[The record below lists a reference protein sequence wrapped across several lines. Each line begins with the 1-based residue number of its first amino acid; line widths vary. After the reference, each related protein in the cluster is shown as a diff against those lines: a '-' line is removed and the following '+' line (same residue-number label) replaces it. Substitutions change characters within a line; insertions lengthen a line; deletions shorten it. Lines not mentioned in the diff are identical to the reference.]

1 MSRIFCVTVWVGD
14 AHIPAAEYMRK
25 CIGKTSTVHDR
36 LTRNAMRK
44 FPNWS
49 RIEVNGVQS

>member
-49 RIEVNGVQS
+49 RIEVSGV